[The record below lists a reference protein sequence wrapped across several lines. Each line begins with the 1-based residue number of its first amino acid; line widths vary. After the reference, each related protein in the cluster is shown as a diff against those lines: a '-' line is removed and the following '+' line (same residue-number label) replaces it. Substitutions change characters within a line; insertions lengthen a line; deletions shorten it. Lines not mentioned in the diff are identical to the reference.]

1 MAVAESRPL
10 IVTPDDAPPVLGVSA
25 AYPVFAREH
34 RVEYHDTLPGS
45 EERLIERIK
54 DADVAIN
61 VRSSTQFTAAIFD
74 ACPKLRMVSIWGTGT
89 DNIDL
94 RAAAAREV
102 VVTNTPGVSAP
113 SIAEHTLAL
122 LFAVARR
129 ITWLD
134 SSTRDGQW
142 VRGGMTMLAGKT
154 LGVIGLGAI
163 GKRVAAIGAAIGMR
177 VVAWTFHPE
186 NSPGYDYVPLE
197 RLLAESDVVSLH
209 LRLSDKTKGFLGR
222 EQLARMKPSAIFVNT
237 ARGAIVDEAALTE
250 TLAARRIA
258 GAGLDVFETE
268 PLPAGHPLTK
278 LENVVLTPH
287 CAGITP
293 EVLEAGL
300 SLALDNVRAFLAG
313 RPQNI
318 VG

>member
-1 MAVAESRPL
+1 
-10 IVTPDDAPPVLGVSA
+10 
-25 AYPVFAREH
+25 
-34 RVEYHDTLPGS
+34 
-45 EERLIERIK
+45 
-54 DADVAIN
+54 
-61 VRSSTQFTAAIFD
+61 
-74 ACPKLRMVSIWGTGT
+74 
-89 DNIDL
+89 
-94 RAAAAREV
+94 
-102 VVTNTPGVSAP
+102 
-113 SIAEHTLAL
+113 
-122 LFAVARR
+122 
-129 ITWLD
+129 
-134 SSTRDGQW
+134 
-142 VRGGMTMLAGKT
+142 MTMLAGKT

-268 PLPAGHPLTK
+268 PLPAGHPLTM